1 MKNTHRNS
9 LCKYVGQIMFNS
21 WIYNV
26 NYNSANNQPLLS
38 TLTAKLYMK
47 SSFATKNNNYFYFQ
61 KSWFFI
67 FVAHSR

>member
-26 NYNSANNQPLLS
+26 NYNSANNQPLLA

-47 SSFATKNNNYFYFQ
+47 S
-61 KSWFFI
+61 
-67 FVAHSR
+67 